1 MNPPQRYKKL
11 SGTIP
16 NKIIVPL
23 FFQTHTIMNILVT
36 GASKGIGSEIVKIFS
51 RSKKNQVIAIGRDE
65 KALDELIKEC
75 HIRNPESNIRSYPF
89 DITSFDFYDLVIQRL
104 TEYMPHIDI
113 LINNA
118 GYLKWKKFLSMDPAV
133 FDDIFNVNV
142 KGLYF
147 FTQALLPFMN
157 KGAHIV
163 NIGSMGGIQGS
174 KKFPGLSAYSA
185 SKGAVAILTEALA
198 EELQEEEIRVNC
210 LALGGVDTEMFRK
223 AFPQAKA
230 PYSANH
236 MGQYIVDFAL
246 NGWKYYN
253 GKVLPVSLGTP

>member
-1 MNPPQRYKKL
+1 
-11 SGTIP
+11 
-16 NKIIVPL
+16 
-23 FFQTHTIMNILVT
+23 MNIIVT

-51 RSKKNQVIAIGRDE
+51 RSKKNQVIAIGRNE
-65 KALDELIKEC
+65 KSLQELVKEC
-75 HIRNPESNIRSYPF
+75 QVRNPESNIRSYPF

-104 TEYMPHIDI
+104 TEYMPQIDI

-118 GYLKWKKFLSMDPAV
+118 GYLKWKKFSSMTPAI
-133 FDDIFNVNV
+133 FDETFNVNV

-147 FTQALLPFMN
+147 FTQSLIPHMN

-163 NIGSMGGIQGS
+163 NISSMRGIQGS
-174 KKFPGLSAYSA
+174 KKFQGLSAYSA

-198 EELQEEEIRVNC
+198 EELQDEEIRINC
-210 LALGGVDTEMFRK
+210 LAPGAIDTDMFRE

-230 PYSANH
+230 TCSANH
-236 MGQYIVDFAL
+236 MAQYIVDFAL
-246 NGWKYYN
+246 NGWKYFN